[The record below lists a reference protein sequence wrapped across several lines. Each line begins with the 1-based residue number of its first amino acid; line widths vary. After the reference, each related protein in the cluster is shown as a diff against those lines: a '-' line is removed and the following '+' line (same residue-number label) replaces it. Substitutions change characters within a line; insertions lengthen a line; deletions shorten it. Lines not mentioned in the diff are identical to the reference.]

1 MPAQINSPHL
11 FANAEAG
18 AVVAQVHS
26 AAGRHP
32 LAALAV
38 VIPVGPGDDSWP
50 ALLADLGA
58 LPPGAE
64 ICLVTCAPASIPPS
78 AVQSPSA
85 AQTSVQWQ
93 LAAQGR
99 ALQQNT
105 GAGATQNPWL
115 WFVHADSRLGP
126 TTLAALA
133 RFMRSSDIDRI
144 GFFDLAFHD
153 GPALMRLNACGAW
166 LRSRLFGIPFG
177 DQGLLMSRATFD
189 RLGGFD
195 EGCAYAEDHAMIWQ
209 AKRLGI
215 ALRAAGAPLYTSA
228 RKYTEHGWLST
239 TARHLIMTWQQA
251 RVFSRQLRGRLPR

>member
-1 MPAQINSPHL
+1 MPAQINQPHPS
-11 FANAEAG
+11 ANALAG
-18 AVVAQVHS
+18 AAVAQMHS

-38 VIPVGPGDDSWP
+38 VIPVGPDDDSWH

-58 LPPGAE
+58 LPPDAE
-64 ICLVTCAPASIPPS
+64 ICLVACAAASIPSRDAQLPN
-78 AVQSPSA
+78 A
-85 AQTSVQWQ
+85 AHTSVQWQ

-99 ALQQNT
+99 ARQQNT
-105 GAGATQNPWL
+105 GAGATLNPWL

-133 RFMRSSDIDRI
+133 GFIQNDGVNRI

-177 DQGLLMSRATFD
+177 DQGLVMSRATFD

-195 EGCAYAEDHAMIWQ
+195 EGCASAEDHAMIWQ

-215 ALRAAGAPLYTSA
+215 ALRAVGAPLHTSA
-228 RKYTEHGWLST
+228 RKYAEHGWLST
-239 TARHLIMTWQQA
+239 TARHLLMTWQQA
-251 RVFSRQLRGRLPR
+251 RVFSRQLR